1 MRRCAGILIGLLL
14 AACGGSGPPGAGGV
28 LSAADVAAHIASGHL
43 HRQLTQYAATI
54 DPTLSEDLA
63 AYSII
68 DDLFEGLVRLDPEG
82 QIVPGVA
89 THWEVSADGLTWRFH
104 LRSEARWSNDEPVT
118 AADFVYAWRRAVDP
132 VTAAVNAT
140 QLEPIAGAG
149 SIIRGDAAVDTLGVR
164 AIDARTLEV
173 RLKAPTP
180 YFLYLL
186 TNSWLMPL
194 HAATLSLHG
203 ARWTD
208 AGKLVG
214 NGAFLLQS
222 RSINGPTELRRN
234 PRYREAATVRLQA
247 VTWHPLIDTAAATAR
262 FLAGDLDITDR
273 FQLDDADW
281 LAALPGHQL
290 RLEPYFG
297 SFMLGMHTGRPPFDD
312 VRLRRALLLAIDREV
327 LESRLWK
334 GRLSAA
340 YGIVPPMPG
349 YEPHRPEWASADA
362 QARHHE
368 AQRLYA
374 EAGYS
379 RQKPLQAELWYPS
392 TDADTRRTLEGVVAM
407 WRTNLGAMVRLSNEE
422 WTVHKQNRQLRRHG
436 LFFYTW
442 IGDYLDPLTFL
453 ALPLPGSGQNFMEY
467 HSAAYAQVLGEASAT
482 VDEGARYAA
491 YHHAERIL
499 DADAPVIPLYHYRS
513 RHLVRSYVQGWQANP
528 MDRHASRD
536 LYLAAPGGG

>member
-1 MRRCAGILIGLLL
+1 VRRVAGILIGLLL
-14 AACGGSGPPGAGGV
+14 LAACGADRTSGNGV
-28 LSAADVAAHIASGHL
+28 LSAARVSERIASRHL
-43 HRQLTQYAATI
+43 HRQLTQYPATI
-54 DPTLSEDLA
+54 DPALSEDVA

-68 DDLFEGLVRLDPEG
+68 DDLFEGLVRLDPAG
-82 QIVPGVA
+82 SVVPGVA

-104 LRSEARWSNDEPVT
+104 LRTEAQWSNGEPVT
-118 AADFVYAWRRAVDP
+118 ASDFVYAWRRAVDP
-132 VTAAVNAT
+132 ATAAVNAP
-140 QLEPIAGAG
+140 QLEAIANAAQ
-149 SIIRGDAAVDTLGVR
+149 IIRGQSAVDTLGAR
-164 AIDARTLEV
+164 AMDAHTLEV
-173 RLKAPTP
+173 RLAAPTP

-194 HAATLSLHG
+194 HAATIARHG
-203 ARWTD
+203 SRWTD

-214 NGAFLLQS
+214 NGAFLLQA
-222 RSINGPTELRRN
+222 RSINGPADLVRN
-234 PRYREAATVRLQA
+234 PRYWGAAAVRLEA
-247 VTWHPLIDTAAATAR
+247 VTYHPLIETAAATAR

-273 FQLDDADW
+273 FQFDDIEW
-281 LAALPGHQL
+281 LTKLLGSQL

-312 VRLRRALLLAIDREV
+312 VRLRRALLLAIDRDI

-349 YEPHRPEWASADA
+349 YAPLRPDWAQRDATRHR
-362 QARHHE
+362 E
-368 AQRLYA
+368 AQQLYA

-379 RQKPLQAELWYPS
+379 PHHPLEVELWYPS
-392 TDADTRRTLEGVVAM
+392 NDADTRRTMEAVVAM
-407 WRTNLGAMVRLSNEE
+407 WRTNLGARVQLANEE
-422 WTVHKQNRQLRRHG
+422 WTVHKQNRRLRKHE

-453 ALPLPGSGQNFMEY
+453 ALPLPASGQNYMEY
-467 HSAAYAQVLGEASAT
+467 RNPAYAQAVREASAI
-482 VDEGARYAA
+482 VDQPARFAA
-491 YHHAERIL
+491 YQRAEQIL
-499 DADAPVIPLYHYRS
+499 DTDAALIPLYYYRS

-536 LYLAAPGGG
+536 LHLAMPGAG